1 MGAARLKPG
10 PFRRRACALL
20 LAALLPGLASAESP
34 GAGPRRFF
42 HPADLTRFGVFYY
55 PEQWPRGEWKRDLDN
70 IARLGFDFTHVGE
83 FAWTELEPA
92 EGRFDFAWL
101 DEVLA
106 LAHAAGLPVVLC
118 TPSLCPPAWM
128 GEKHPEIYLV
138 GSDGRRREHGNR
150 ANASVTNLVYLT
162 YVDRIVEALA
172 RRYGQDLRVLGW
184 QIDNEPLAT
193 PDYSPSS
200 RAAFQ
205 AWLAARYGTIERLNE
220 AWGGAFWSLRYDRF
234 EQVVLPN
241 DDAGNEDKTSPHAV
255 LDFRRYTADATA
267 AFLDRQAAILRR
279 HVRPEQWITTNYTN
293 VSEGADARRTRQLDF
308 PSFTIYPVAGTNR
321 LGGQSFRYG
330 NPTRMAEALDF
341 HRPIA
346 GVTGVMELQPGQV
359 NWAPVNPLPA
369 PGAVRMW
376 ILHALGGGASFVST
390 YRYRHPRFG
399 SELYHDGIV
408 GTDGVTLTQGGREF
422 VQAIEDVKRLRA
434 EATPGAPLPPG
445 LRARRTALLWS
456 HDVMWDLENHKE
468 TARWDTW
475 RHRTVFT
482 AAVKSTAAPL
492 DFVAEH
498 DDLAAYPFVV
508 APAYQLVDE
517 ALVRKWRLY
526 AEGGGHLVLTCRT
539 GQKDARG
546 QLPERPWAGSIASLI
561 GARVTAFD
569 TLPEGVTG
577 TVRSGGRTH
586 AWSTW
591 ADLLEPEPG
600 TEVLASYADQFYAG
614 KAAAVTRRLGKGN
627 VTYVGVETA
636 TGELERE
643 LVREVYRRAGV
654 TIEDLPRG
662 AYLEWRDGLR
672 VGVNY
677 GNEPVSFPVPSGARV
692 LLGTTPLPP
701 AQVIVWKE

>member
-1 MGAARLKPG
+1 MARL
-10 PFRRRACALL
+10 RACALL
-20 LAALLPGLASAESP
+20 LAVLLPGPARAQEP
-34 GAGPRRFF
+34 GPGPQRFF
-42 HPADLTRFGVFYY
+42 RPADLVRFGVFYY
-55 PEQWPRGEWKRDLDN
+55 PEQWPREEWKRDLDG

-83 FAWTELEPA
+83 FAWAQLEP
-92 EGRFDFAWL
+92 EDGRFDFAWL

-106 LAHAAGLPVVLC
+106 LAGGAGLEVVLC

-128 GEKHPEIYLV
+128 GEAHPEIYLV

-150 ANASVTNLVYLT
+150 ANASVTNPVYLA
-162 YVDRIVEALA
+162 YLDRIVEKLA
-172 RRYGQDLRVLGW
+172 ARYGRDPRVLGW
-184 QIDNEPLAT
+184 QVDNEPLAT

-205 AWLAARYGTIERLNE
+205 AWLAARYGTIDRLNE

-293 VSEGADARRTRQLDF
+293 VSEGSDARRTRQLDF
-308 PSFTIYPVAGTNR
+308 PSFTIYPVAGANR

-341 HRPIA
+341 HRPIT

-408 GTDGVTLTQGGREF
+408 GTDAVTPTPGGREF
-422 VQAIEDVKRLRA
+422 VQAIADVKRLRA
-434 EATPGAPLPPG
+434 EATPGAPLPPP

-468 TARWDTW
+468 TVRWDTW

-482 AAVKSTAAPL
+482 AAVRSTGAPL
-492 DFVAEH
+492 DFVSER
-498 DDLAAYPFVV
+498 DDLSGYPFVV
-508 APAYQLVDE
+508 APAYQLVDD
-517 ALVRKWRLY
+517 ALVGTWRRY

-539 GQKDARG
+539 GQKDPRG
-546 QLPERPWAGSIASLI
+546 QLPEGPWAGRVASLI
-561 GARVTAFD
+561 GARVRGFD
-569 TLPEGVTG
+569 VLPDGVTA
-577 TVRSGGRTH
+577 TVRSGGTTH

-591 ADLLEPEPG
+591 GDLLEPDSG
-600 TEVLASYADQFYAG
+600 TEVLATYADQFYAG
-614 KAAAVTRRLGKGN
+614 TAAAVTRRLGKGS

-636 TGELERE
+636 TGDLERD
-643 LVREVYRRAGV
+643 LVRDVYRRAGV
-654 TIEDLPRG
+654 AVEDLPRG
-662 AYLEWRDGLR
+662 AYLDWRDGLW

-677 GNEPVSFPVPSGARV
+677 GNEPVAFPVPPGARV
-692 LLGTTPLPP
+692 LLGTNPLPP
-701 AQVIVWKE
+701 AQALAWK